1 MAAAQSAAVP
11 RSALRSKS
19 ELRIWSTGPVRY
31 SDQRARL
38 MEVRHDTLVATIC
51 AGVPEECIV
60 RPVALAD
67 VDSMLTRVHEGHG
80 AGGGLVIGGLVGIAA
95 VGVGWLTWEDKSGDC
110 MMCAAVLVA
119 TEAIGGI
126 VGAIVGAFV
135 GHEMGY
141 RWRPVALP
149 NGR

>member
-1 MAAAQSAAVP
+1 MRDNGATGSLALAWLASLTIATVAAAQSAAVP

-67 VDSMLTRVHEGHG
+67 VDSMLVCTKAMAPVVASSSVGLWESPLWAW
-80 AGGGLVIGGLVGIAA
+80 AG
-95 VGVGWLTWEDKSGDC
+95 
-110 MMCAAVLVA
+110 
-119 TEAIGGI
+119 
-126 VGAIVGAFV
+126 
-135 GHEMGY
+135 
-141 RWRPVALP
+141 
-149 NGR
+149 